1 MQPRNGQTSLRG
13 AQFVDPQA
21 LARIQNLELL
31 ARFVVDGFIN
41 GLHRAPYL
49 GFSLDFAEHRGYEPG
64 DDLRRVDWRVFGRTD
79 RFYVKQFEADSNANC
94 VVALDVSKSMRYGA
108 AQAATKPRSHEG
120 AGGGLSKLDYGRFLA
135 ASLLYFSS
143 KQRDRVGLV
152 TFDTEIIEYV
162 PASAKHLDFALYA
175 LDRIGEAKAGSL
187 ARPLLT
193 MTERL
198 RRRGIVAIISDLYD
212 EPDAVAE
219 AVKPLR
225 FRGHDVIVFHVLDP
239 TELDFPFADA
249 ATFEDLETGDRMPI
263 VPDALREQYRAL
275 VRRHIEALGR
285 LFTDSRI
292 DYALFNTSV
301 PLDYALF
308 RYLSARERLSRAR

>member
-1 MQPRNGQTSLRG
+1 MLGREGQTSLRG

-94 VVALDVSKSMRYGA
+94 VVALDVSASMRY
-108 AQAATKPRSHEG
+108 SS
-120 AGGGLSKLDYGRFLA
+120 GGLSKLDYARYLA

-143 KQRDRVGLV
+143 KQRDRVGLI
-152 TFDTEIIEYV
+152 TFDTEVREYV

-175 LDRIGEAKAGSL
+175 LDRIGQAAAGSGAL

-193 MTERL
+193 ATERL
-198 RRRGIVAIISDLYD
+198 QRRGIVAIISDLYD
-212 EPDAVAE
+212 EPDAVAD
-219 AVKPLR
+219 AIKPLR

-239 TELDFPFADA
+239 AELEFPFEEA
-249 ATFEDLETGDRMPI
+249 ASFQDLETGAKLPI
-263 VPDALREQYRAL
+263 VPDKLRDQYRAL
-275 VRRHIEALGR
+275 VRAHIEALGR
-285 LFTDSRI
+285 LFADCRI
-292 DYALFNTSV
+292 DYALFDTSV

-308 RYLSARERLSRAR
+308 RYLSTRERLSRAR

>member
-64 DDLRRVDWRVFGRTD
+64 DDLRRVDWRLFGRTD
-79 RFYVKQFEADSNANC
+79 RFYVKQFEADSNANV

-108 AQAATKPRSHEG
+108 PGPAGAA
-120 AGGGLSKLDYGRFLA
+120 GGLSKLDYGRFLA

-152 TFDTEIIEYV
+152 TFDTEVIEYV

-175 LDRIGEAKAGSL
+175 LDRVGAARAGTLAK
-187 ARPLLT
+187 PLLT

-212 EPDAVAE
+212 EPDEVAD

-239 TELDFPFADA
+239 TELAFPFDEA
-249 ATFEDLETGDRMPI
+249 ASFEDLESGDRIPV
-263 VPDALREQYRAL
+263 VPGALRDQYRAL
-275 VRRHIEALGR
+275 VQQHIESLGR
-285 LFTDSRI
+285 LFTDARI
-292 DYALFNTSV
+292 DYALFDTSV

-308 RYLSARERLSRAR
+308 RYLSTRERLSRAR